1 MSKFGVIEN
10 PEVVAM
16 SRLKGGDS
24 LNLDAHEY
32 QAFSA
37 FLRVACGID
46 LGANKQY
53 LVSTRVRRILVEHN
67 LHSLAELTKLIQQD
81 GQRSLRQKVIDA
93 MTTNETFW
101 FRDSYPFEYLGKTL
115 LPSLAKQQKS
125 QEKTRIWS
133 AACSSGQEPYSISM
147 VVEEGMR
154 GIFST
159 RCSDADILAT
169 DVSASVLDSAKLAV
183 YDRLSLVRGLSS
195 QRTNDFFLQIDAD
208 SWRLKD
214 SVRNRVRFRQLNLQE
229 SFYLLGRFDVVFCRN
244 VLIYFSTELKAE
256 ILRKIHGVLNP
267 GGVLFLG
274 SSESISG
281 LSDLYE
287 MVNCNP
293 GVAYRA
299 KILRPSF

>member
-1 MSKFGVIEN
+1 
-10 PEVVAM
+10 M

-53 LVSTRVRRILVEHN
+53 LVSTRVRRILVEHK
-67 LHSLAELTKLIQQD
+67 LHSLDELTKLIQQD
-81 GQRSLRQKVIDA
+81 DQRSLRQKVIDA

-101 FRDSYPFEYLGKTL
+101 FRDSYPFEYLAKTL

-195 QRTNDFFLQIDAD
+195 QRTNDFFLQVDAD

-287 MVNCNP
+287 MINCNP
-293 GVAYRA
+293 GIAYRA

>member
-1 MSKFGVIEN
+1 MSL
-10 PEVVAM
+10 
-16 SRLKGGDS
+16 LKGGDS
-24 LNLDAHEY
+24 LNLDAQEY
-32 QAFSA
+32 QVFST
-37 FLRVACGID
+37 FLRDACGID

-67 LHSLAELTKLIQQD
+67 LRSLNELTRLIQQD
-81 GQRSLRQKVIDA
+81 GQKSLRQKVIDA

-101 FRDSYPFEYLGKTL
+101 FRDSYPFEYLAKTL
-115 LPSLAKQQKS
+115 LPALAKQQKS
-125 QEKTRIWS
+125 PEKTRIWS

-154 GIFST
+154 GIFSM
-159 RCSDADILAT
+159 RCNDADILAT
-169 DVSASVLDSAKLAV
+169 DVSASVLESAKLAV

-195 QRTNDFFLQIDAD
+195 QRTNDFFVQIDAD

-214 SVRNRVRFRQLNLQE
+214 SVRNRVRFRPLNLQE

-244 VLIYFSTELKAE
+244 VLIYFSTDLKTE

-267 GGVLFLG
+267 GGILFLG

-299 KILRPSF
+299 KILRSSF